1 MITRGVLS
9 GEFFGMPKSVLV
21 AAAKDSWSQTI
32 VPRLIAAGADL
43 DRVFRVEII
52 ADAVHS
58 ELIRPGDLARV
69 RRVAHEV
76 DAVLLILDTLISRL
90 DPKLD
95 SHKDADVRMALEPLV
110 GVADLINISAL
121 GLIHH
126 NKSGSTDPLQVVMA
140 SKAFPAVARSVHT
153 VISDPADETSN
164 RRLFGTPKN
173 NLGSTDLPTLSFV
186 IDSFVLEVEDGTAS
200 TGRLVWGAESKIT
213 IFEAMR
219 R

>member
-1 MITRGVLS
+1 
-9 GEFFGMPKSVLV
+9 MPKSVLV

-76 DAVLLILDTLISRL
+76 DAVLLILDPLISRL

-95 SHKDADVRMALEPLV
+95 SHKDATY
-110 GVADLINISAL
+110 GW
-121 GLIHH
+121 
-126 NKSGSTDPLQVVMA
+126 
-140 SKAFPAVARSVHT
+140 
-153 VISDPADETSN
+153 
-164 RRLFGTPKN
+164 RLSRWWQWRT
-173 NLGSTDLPTLSFV
+173 
-186 IDSFVLEVEDGTAS
+186 
-200 TGRLVWGAESKIT
+200 
-213 IFEAMR
+213 
-219 R
+219 